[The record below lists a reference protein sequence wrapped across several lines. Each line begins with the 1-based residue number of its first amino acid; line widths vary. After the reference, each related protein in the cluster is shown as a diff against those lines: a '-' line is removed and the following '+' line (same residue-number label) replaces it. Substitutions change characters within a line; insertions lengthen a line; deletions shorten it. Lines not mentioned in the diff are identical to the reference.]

1 MIRARHSQTT
11 LDLFGEERALRDK
24 ALAAHRRLGEAY
36 GCPLPWFAERDPLST
51 LVSALLSHRTHNA
64 DSGRAFRAL
73 RERFPTWE
81 EVRDAPVAEVEAAVA
96 AATWP
101 EQKAPRLQDVLRR
114 ITQRRGELSL
124 DFLAG
129 LPVAAARAWLE
140 ALPGVGPTTSAS
152 VMLFSS
158 LHRPALPVDCHHHR
172 VAVRLGLVKP
182 SVPVADA
189 HAVLEHQLPANF
201 TARDMYDHHEALML
215 HGQRCCHAARPACE
229 RCPVLDLCPHGQA
242 QAARQSA

>member
-1 MIRARHSQTT
+1 MIRARHSQAT

-81 EVRDAPVAEVEAAVA
+81 EVRDAPVGEVEAAVA

-114 ITQRRGELSL
+114 ITARRGELSL
-124 DFLAG
+124 GFLAG

-140 ALPGVGPTTSAS
+140 ALPGVGPKTSAS
-152 VMLFSS
+152 VMLFSN

-229 RCPVLDLCPHGQA
+229 RCPVIDLCPYGQA
-242 QAARQSA
+242 QTARKSA